1 MSQAKDLR
9 RQLAN
14 GPIVVAPGVY
24 DSLSALLAQQAGFGT
39 LYLSGAS
46 IAYTRFGRPD
56 IGLVGMSEVAQTL
69 SEIRERIDLPVM
81 VDADTGFGNALN
93 VQRTVRLFE
102 RCGAAA
108 IQLEDQ
114 TLPKR
119 CGHLSGKTLV
129 SGAEMAGKI
138 KAAVDAR
145 RDADTIIV
153 ARTDAVAVEG
163 MASALDRAERYVE
176 AGADLLFVEAPR
188 SREDL
193 QKVAALFGG
202 RVPLMANMVE
212 GGNTPLLGGAELEAI
227 GYRLVIFPGGLVRAT
242 ARLMGDYFASLK
254 RHGTTEPF
262 RNQMLDFN
270 GLNELLGTQQVL
282 EHGKRYDADN
292 FPARPGAKKGAAE

>member
-1 MSQAKDLR
+1 MSYTKDLR
-9 RQLAN
+9 RHLAS
-14 GPIVVAPGVY
+14 GPIVVAPGIY
-24 DSLSALLAQQAGFGT
+24 DALGALMAQQAGFAT

-69 SEIRERIDLPVM
+69 SEIRERVELPVI

-93 VQRTVRLFE
+93 VQRTVRVFE
-102 RCGAAA
+102 TAGAAA

-119 CGHLSGKTLV
+119 CGHLSGKTLI
-129 SGAEMAGKI
+129 SAGEMAGKI
-138 KAAVDAR
+138 KAATDAR

-163 MASALDRAERYVE
+163 LNAALDRAQAYVE

-188 SREDL
+188 SRQDL
-193 QKVAALFGG
+193 QQVAKLLGG
-202 RVPLMANMVE
+202 KAPLMANMVE
-212 GGNTPLLGGAELEAI
+212 GGDTPLFEAAELQQM
-227 GYRLVIFPGGLVRAT
+227 GYRLVIFPGGLVRAI
-242 ARLMGDYFASLK
+242 ARTMADYFASLK
-254 RHGTTEPF
+254 RHGTTQPF

-270 GLNELLGTQQVL
+270 GLNELLGTAQVL
-282 EHGKRYDADN
+282 EHGRSYDADN
-292 FPARPGAKKGAAE
+292 FTAGVAGKINK

>member
-1 MSQAKDLR
+1 MSEAKELR
-9 RQLAN
+9 RQLAG
-14 GPIVVAPGVY
+14 GPIVVAPGIY
-24 DSLSALLAQQAGFGT
+24 DSLGALMAQRAGFAT
-39 LYLSGAS
+39 VYLSGAS

-69 SEIRERIDLPVM
+69 SEIRERVDLPVM

-119 CGHLSGKTLV
+119 CGHLAGKTLV
-129 SGAEMAGKI
+129 SPGEMAGKI

-145 RDADTIIV
+145 RDADTLIV

-163 MASALDRAERYVE
+163 LAPALDRARRYVE
-176 AGADLLFVEAPR
+176 AGADMLFVEAPR

-193 QKVAALFGG
+193 QNVVKLLGNRA
-202 RVPLMANMVE
+202 PLMANMVE
-212 GGNTPLLGGAELEAI
+212 GGDTPLLEAAELEQI
-227 GYRLVIFPGGLVRAT
+227 GFRLVIFPGGLVRAI
-242 ARLMGDYFASLK
+242 ARLMADYFAGLK
-254 RHGTTEPF
+254 RHGTTQPF

-270 GLNELLGTQQVL
+270 GLNELLGTAQVL
-282 EHGKRYDADN
+282 ERGKRYDADN
-292 FPARPGAKKGAAE
+292 FAPEKAKA